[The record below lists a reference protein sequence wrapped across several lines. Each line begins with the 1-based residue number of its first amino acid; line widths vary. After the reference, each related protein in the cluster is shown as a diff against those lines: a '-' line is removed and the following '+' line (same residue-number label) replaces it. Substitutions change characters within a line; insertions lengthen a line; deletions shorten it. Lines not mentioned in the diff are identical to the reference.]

1 MLRTPGPDRRSG
13 GRTAQVNQDNPA
25 GQARPTGSGAMSERM
40 QALLSRAAEE
50 QLNEQRQV
58 SVVLGDLR
66 QLLTGLSDRVDA
78 LASRIDDQVDEAR
91 SAVPESLSAL
101 QREVSGLDKRL
112 EVAAQRPV
120 LTEQTLQSGL
130 SPVFTR
136 LDALDERLSGLT
148 DTAERL
154 PAVATTLTEVS
165 DRVGALSGVRDEVA
179 GLRAG
184 VASLRSDQSVPTLV
198 SGVAAMRE
206 LVEELGG
213 RVANIDVPTRDSV
226 AAAVSSQVTDRLVDE
241 LAPRVADLVM
251 HKVAST
257 LVDQVAGSVS
267 ASVQSGLAEQVRT
280 ISAESERRISAHVDD
295 AVLALAEALLRR
307 RRTGRAL
314 SPPAPDPVES
324 GISDEAP
331 EPPAEPEAFA
341 DAEPRVDQAPEPVGA
356 KAPDELGD
364 AGPPAPED
372 AAAAAPGPATE
383 DAPKENLGE
392 FAADFER
399 SPASPDGA
407 GQGRELAG
415 KSASSTAET
424 DLPEVLPA
432 DVDRPREPGANG
444 NTGSGPQAGAAVVE
458 DYSAAP
464 TPPSRQP
471 PPRAGQLR
479 TTPPNAAPS
488 SAWPTAGQP
497 VAARTTRSGQAVEE
511 GQGPFEWQPEPPSA
525 ASAAASAPPPAATQ
539 ADSAKPLGADDDAA
553 DDWNDSEGDDG
564 RPRRPWWRPGG

>member
-1 MLRTPGPDRRSG
+1 MNP
-13 GRTAQVNQDNPA
+13 DNPA
-25 GQARPTGSGAMSERM
+25 GQARPTGGGAMSERM

-78 LASRIDDQVDEAR
+78 LARRIDDQVDEGP

-101 QREVSGLDKRL
+101 QREVSGLDDRL

-130 SPVFTR
+130 APVFTR

-165 DRVGALSGVRDEVA
+165 DRVDALSGVRDEVA

-184 VASLRSDQSVPTLV
+184 VAALQEDQGVPTLV

-213 RVANIDVPTRDSV
+213 RVAKIDVPTRDSV

-241 LAPRVADLVM
+241 LAPRVADQVV

-314 SPPAPDPVES
+314 APPAPDPVES
-324 GISDEAP
+324 GSTDDAP
-331 EPPAEPEAFA
+331 EPPAEPEAAA
-341 DAEPRVDQAPEPVGA
+341 DAESRVEQAPEPAGA
-356 KAPDELGD
+356 KAPDEPGD
-364 AGPPAPED
+364 AGAPAPED

-383 DAPKENLGE
+383 DAPKEDLGE
-392 FAADFER
+392 FATDFER
-399 SPASPDGA
+399 SSASPDEA
-407 GQGRELAG
+407 GQRRDRAG
-415 KSASSTAET
+415 ESVRKSET

-432 DVDRPREPGANG
+432 DVDRPPEPGADE
-444 NTGSGPQAGAAVVE
+444 NTGSGPQAGAVVVE
-458 DYSAAP
+458 DLAAP
-464 TPPSRQP
+464 TPPRRQP
-471 PPRAGQLR
+471 PPRAGHLR
-479 TTPPNAAPS
+479 TAPPS
-488 SAWPTAGQP
+488 VSPTVSEP
-497 VAARTTRSGQAVEE
+497 VAARTTRTGRAVEE
-511 GQGPFEWQPEPPSA
+511 RQGPFEWEPEPPSTT
-525 ASAAASAPPPAATQ
+525 ASAPPPAVTQ
-539 ADSAKPLGADDDAA
+539 ADSAKPLGADEDAP
-553 DDWNDSEGDDG
+553 DDWYDSEGDDG
-564 RPRRPWWRPGG
+564 PRRRPWWRPGG